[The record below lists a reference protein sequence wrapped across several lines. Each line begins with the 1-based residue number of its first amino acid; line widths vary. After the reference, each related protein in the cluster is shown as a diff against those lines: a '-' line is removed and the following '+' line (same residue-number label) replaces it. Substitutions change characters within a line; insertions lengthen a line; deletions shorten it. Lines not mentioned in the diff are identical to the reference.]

1 MCLLYC
7 KIAKKRWFNVR
18 TCVISKEKEIEIKK
32 GLECAWIDAAM
43 FLKFLHAIQGNSKH
57 YGALNNFNLKIF

>member
-1 MCLLYC
+1 MC
-7 KIAKKRWFNVR
+7 

-43 FLKFLHAIQGNSKH
+43 FLTFLYVIGWFKVYAV
-57 YGALNNFNLKIF
+57 LNNIIEK